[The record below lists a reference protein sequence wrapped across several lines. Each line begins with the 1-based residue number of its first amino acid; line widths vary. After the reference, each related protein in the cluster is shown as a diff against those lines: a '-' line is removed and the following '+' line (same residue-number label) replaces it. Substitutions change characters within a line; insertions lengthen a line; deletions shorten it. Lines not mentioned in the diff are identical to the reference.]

1 MSNEPIRT
9 YKKGELVLR
18 IWPDEDAEDPRNG
31 DNLGTM
37 VCFHRNY
44 TLGDKTGLDFERFGG
59 WDAVEYY
66 LRKEEK
72 AEVILL
78 LYLLDHSGITMR
90 TRSFHDVD
98 PGCWDSGMVGFIYT
112 TKKAIREMIG
122 KDTVYKSD
130 LEQAREVLEAEVKTY
145 DQYLRGEIYG
155 YTVVK
160 PVKCEKCG
168 HVEEEVEDTCW
179 GFYDMD
185 TIVKETGFDGI
196 KEEE

>member
-1 MSNEPIRT
+1 MMGEAIRT

-18 IWPDEDAEDPRNG
+18 IWHDEDPEDPRNG

-59 WDAVEYY
+59 WDAIEEH
-66 LRKEEK
+66 LRKEEN
-72 AEVILL
+72 AEVVLP
-78 LYLLDHSGITMR
+78 LYLLDHSGVTMR

-98 PGCWDSGMVGFIYT
+98 PGCWDSGMIGFIYM
-112 TKKAIREMIG
+112 TKKGIREMTG

-130 LEQAREVLEAEVKTY
+130 LEQAREVLEEEVKTY
-145 DQYLRGEIYG
+145 DRYLCGEIYG
-155 YTVVK
+155 YTIVK
-160 PVKCEKCG
+160 PVTCKECG
-168 HVEEEVEDTCW
+168 HVEEEVEDSCW

-185 TIVKETGFDGI
+185 DILEAAGFDGI